1 MSNTSVGHFVVP
13 ADHPSLAGHF
23 PGNPIVPAVVLLD
36 RVLAAIQAQ
45 RPCTLQSIPGVKFL
59 QPVRPDE
66 RIDLHIEFAADMPI
80 TLRARFKALR
90 GTSAVCEGTFVLSIS
105 SEAAT

>member
-1 MSNTSVGHFVVP
+1 MSDTSVTQFVVP

-23 PGNPIVPAVVLLD
+23 PGNPIAPGVVLLD
-36 RVLAAIQAQ
+36 VVLAAIQAQ
-45 RPCTLQSIPGVKFL
+45 RPCSLQSIPSVKFL

-66 RIDLHIEFAADMPI
+66 RVDLHIEFVADTPV

-90 GTSAVCEGTFVLSIS
+90 NTSAVCEGIFVLSIPS
-105 SEAAT
+105 GAAT